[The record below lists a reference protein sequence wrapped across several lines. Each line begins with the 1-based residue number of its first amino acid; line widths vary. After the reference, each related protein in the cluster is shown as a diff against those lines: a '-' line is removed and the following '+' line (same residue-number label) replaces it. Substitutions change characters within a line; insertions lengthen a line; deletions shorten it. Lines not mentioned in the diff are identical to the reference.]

1 MVARN
6 TADRGATAR
15 ANLAKATTPCAST
28 ASASLA
34 SEAFGGPKRSRT
46 KYHAKGC
53 SLHVPRR
60 AWRALV
66 LCDISNYQLV
76 RRHYGVPDADALIAV
91 ACDRASQVAGAGVAL
106 LSRSC
111 LEITFEAS
119 GFDACVQTAKRVRGV
134 LGGIGGAA
142 LNAPM
147 LEFAIGSAALSGV
160 EDDEVRLIEAAEA
173 ALEIARAERRDVITD
188 STVNGGGIDALMLMR
203 ELPSAIRGG
212 EMVLHYQPK
221 VHIRRQEVA
230 SVEALIRWQHPERG
244 LILPGDF
251 IAIAERSGAIDD
263 LTRWTLRQAIA
274 DQRVLASDG
283 HIMTVF
289 LNISGLLLADR
300 AFIDDACRLIIASG
314 AKIGFEI
321 TETAVIR
328 EPEKAIAHLEMLARL
343 GVQIAIDDYGA
354 GLSSLA
360 YLKKL
365 PAGELKIDKGF
376 VLQLTSSNRDPLIVR
391 STIDL
396 AHALDMEVTA
406 EGVETPAALALLS
419 VMGCDMVQGYLLGR
433 PTSLEA
439 FRNYLAEERHLGAVA
454 NGRPTFH
461 RPEAFWKRA

>member
-1 MVARN
+1 MVARRA
-6 TADRGATAR
+6 ADCGAEARAERATAAPPGSLGAPASNIR
-15 ANLAKATTPCAST
+15 DRSGQASPPKARQIT
-28 ASASLA
+28 
-34 SEAFGGPKRSRT
+34 
-46 KYHAKGC
+46 GC
-53 SLHVPRR
+53 TLHVPRR
-60 AWRALV
+60 AWSASIF
-66 LCDISNYQLV
+66 CEIANFQLF
-76 RRHYGVPDADALIAV
+76 RRQYGVVDADAVLAM
-91 ACDRASQVAGAGVAL
+91 ACEQVVERIAGARVVVA
-106 LSRSC
+106 SRSS
-111 LEITFEAS
+111 LEIMFEAS
-119 GFDACVQTAKRVRGV
+119 DFDACLAIMKRVRDVIGEIGFAMPTAPTLEIV
-134 LGGIGGAA
+134 IGGAA
-142 LNAPM
+142 V
-147 LEFAIGSAALSGV
+147 SGI
-160 EDDEVRLIEAAEA
+160 DHDEVRLVEAAEA
-173 ALEIARAERRDVITD
+173 ALELARAERRDILSNVSVD
-188 STVNGGGIDALMLMR
+188 GGGIDVLMLMR
-203 ELPSAIRGG
+203 ELPSAILSGQ
-212 EMVLHYQPK
+212 MTLHYQPK

-230 SVEALIRWQHPERG
+230 SVEALVRWQHPERG

-251 IAIAERSGAIDD
+251 IAIAERSGAIDA

-274 DQRVLASDG
+274 DQRILASDG

-289 LNISGLLLADR
+289 LNISGMLLADR
-300 AFIDDACRLIIASG
+300 AFIDEACRLIIGSG

-328 EPEKAIAHLEMLARL
+328 EPEKAIAHLEMLSRL
-343 GVQIAIDDYGA
+343 GVPIAIDDYGA

-419 VMGCDMVQGYLLGR
+419 VMGCDMVQGYLLGK
-433 PTSLEA
+433 PTSLDV